1 MSMRDL
7 AVLALGLAALPAL
20 AQEDGPEEVP
30 RTSAELTETLPETG
44 ERAPIPVPGSSAGEI
59 DDVDPAA
66 GRFGIGQP
74 AKEEEIAAVDI
85 DAMPDGSGLPDGHGT
100 FAEGEEVYA
109 QHCASCHGEDLEGIS
124 EIGAPRLIG
133 GRGTLDSDAPMKTV
147 ESYWPHASTVYDY
160 VHRAMPLQSPG
171 SLDPDQVYA
180 VTAYILGRAGIVD
193 ENVELDRESLAKIEM
208 PNADGFV
215 PDPRPDVE

>member
-7 AVLALGLAALPAL
+7 AVLTLALAALPAF
-20 AQEDGPEEVP
+20 AQESGTEKVP

-44 ERAPIPVPGSSAGEI
+44 ERAPIPVPESSAEESDGI
-59 DDVDPAA
+59 DPADD
-66 GRFGIGQP
+66 FGIGQP
-74 AKEEEIAAVDI
+74 ATEQEIAAVDI
-85 DAMPDGSGLPDGHGT
+85 DAMPDGAGLPDGHGT
-100 FAEGEEVYA
+100 LAEGEEVYA
-109 QHCASCHGEDLEGIS
+109 QQCASCHGEDLEGMS

-133 GRGTLDSDAPMKTV
+133 GRGTLDSDGPVKTI

-193 ENVELDRESLAKIEM
+193 EDVELDRETLAEIEM

>member
-7 AVLALGLAALPAL
+7 AVLALALAALPAL
-20 AQEDGPEEVP
+20 AQESGSDGVP
-30 RTSAELTETLPETG
+30 RNSAALTETLPETG
-44 ERAPIPVPGSSAGEI
+44 ERAPIPVPESSAEEI
-59 DDVDPAA
+59 DEVDPAT
-66 GRFGIGQP
+66 GNFGIGQP
-74 AKEEEIAAVDI
+74 ATEEEIAAVDI
-85 DAMPDGSGLPDGHGT
+85 DAMPDGDGLPEGSGT
-100 FAEGEEVYA
+100 FAEGEDVYA
-109 QHCASCHGEDLEGIS
+109 QHCASCHGEDLEGMS

-133 GRGTLDSDAPMKTV
+133 GRDTLDSDAPVKTI

-193 ENVELDRESLAKIEM
+193 EDVELDRETLAEIEM